1 MWLGSPYM
9 VTNDYTGIYAYVR
22 IPNLLEYSAIT
33 RTTFDHSMVWSLY
46 VHYSDNHIFTAG
58 LILHTDH
65 RLAHTPCTCQIARCF
80 TLTACM
86 GLLFWSSISSSHS
99 DLVIFRV
106 GFLFLLPP
114 ADGFTIP
121 ISHTVPCGDT
131 SIFFYIRQI
140 EYNNTVSLTT
150 KVKSRRQYCR
160 YLRDSLAPV
169 PCTTAWIHWKNLQ
182 AAATLRGD
190 ADVLP
195 IYHQQLKCLSLLNI
209 YLWSCRQ

>member
-1 MWLGSPYM
+1 MRCGQYNTARPSFAFWHQKLYHTFLSGKLYACGWFYM

-65 RLAHTPCTCQIARCF
+65 RLAHIPCTCQIARCF

-121 ISHTVPCGDT
+121 IGYTVPCGDT
-131 SIFFYIRQI
+131 
-140 EYNNTVSLTT
+140 
-150 KVKSRRQYCR
+150 
-160 YLRDSLAPV
+160 
-169 PCTTAWIHWKNLQ
+169 
-182 AAATLRGD
+182 
-190 ADVLP
+190 
-195 IYHQQLKCLSLLNI
+195 
-209 YLWSCRQ
+209 